1 MDHALHFEKFFSEFL
16 LNVKDIMRKQM
27 KESAAEPSQVN
38 RYHNEFIVSRYF
50 EMKANKSQL
59 CKIKIIPIIKF

>member
-27 KESAAEPSQVN
+27 KESAAEPSQV
-38 RYHNEFIVSRYF
+38 SR
-50 EMKANKSQL
+50 
-59 CKIKIIPIIKF
+59 